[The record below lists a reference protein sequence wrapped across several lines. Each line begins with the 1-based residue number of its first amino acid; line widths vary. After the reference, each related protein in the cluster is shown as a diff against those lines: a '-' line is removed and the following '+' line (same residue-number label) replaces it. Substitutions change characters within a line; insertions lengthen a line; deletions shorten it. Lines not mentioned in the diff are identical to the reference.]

1 MIGRTLQHYRVLA
14 KLGEGGMGAVYRAYD
29 AKLDREVA
37 LKLLPASVGA
47 DPLKRAR
54 FAVEA
59 RAAAALTHPHIATIH
74 AIEEAEG
81 ELFIVMEAIEG
92 RELKALI
99 DAGPL
104 EPSRA
109 LSLATQI
116 AEGLQAAHQRGIV
129 HRDVK
134 PSNLMVTAN
143 DCVKITDFGLARV
156 GAGVDLTRAGATLGT
171 AAYMAPEQVR
181 AEPVDSRADVWAF
194 GVVLYEMLRGKRP
207 FRGDSD
213 AAVIYA
219 ILSDEPDLAGL
230 PAGFA
235 PVIARALAKDRDH
248 RYPDMTQVLAALE
261 MLGSSASPPR
271 PEGCRPRLAVLP
283 FVGLQ
288 RDPDLEFLGFALADQ
303 IIGSLSYVRGLVV
316 RPSAA
321 VRRYQAAPADPPT
334 AGRELGVEYVLTG
347 TYLSHANRIRLTL
360 ELVEAHSNDMVW
372 RDLIEE
378 EYDNVFALQD
388 AAAARVLQGLEVR
401 FSPDERTRMRA
412 DVPRDAL
419 AYEYYLRAVSYP
431 ASLEDNR
438 LALEM
443 LDKAVALDASFAPA
457 HAEIGY
463 RLYQT
468 ASYGLQGAAA
478 ERRALDACGR
488 ALSLNP
494 DLLDALYQACFHAVN
509 FGDHERALELVERI
523 VRVAPDSADGPFTL
537 SYLCRYTGLQ
547 QESVRAVERAL
558 ELHPGNV
565 RFRSAGFTYVYQ
577 RDYR

>member
-1 MIGRTLQHYRVLA
+1 M
-14 KLGEGGMGAVYRAYD
+14 YRAYD

-37 LKLLPASVGA
+37 LKLLPASVAA

-134 PSNLMVTAN
+134 PSNLMVTAS

-171 AAYMAPEQVR
+171 AAYMAPEQIR

-219 ILSDEPDLAGL
+219 ILRDEPDLAGL

-235 PVIARALAKDRDH
+235 PVVARALAKDRDH
-248 RYPDMTQVLAALE
+248 RYTDMTQVLAALA
-261 MLGSSASPPR
+261 MLGRSASPPR
-271 PEGCRPRLAVLP
+271 PERRRPRLAVLP

-303 IIGSLSYVRGLVV
+303 IIGSLSYVRGLIV

-347 TYLSHANRIRLTL
+347 SYLCHANRIRLTL
-360 ELVEAHSNDMVW
+360 ELVEAQSNDMVW

-388 AAAARVLQGLEVR
+388 AAAARVLQHLEVR
-401 FSPDERTRMRA
+401 FSHDERTRMRA
-412 DVPRDAL
+412 DVPCDAL

-431 ASLEDNR
+431 VSLEDNR

-443 LDKAVALDASFAPA
+443 LDKAVELDASFAPA

-509 FGDHERALELVERI
+509 SGDHERALELVERI
-523 VRVAPDSADGPFTL
+523 FRVAPDSADGHFTL